1 MRRQSGKRKFQVS
14 LLSKTVPSTALNVSR
29 ASNNILK
36 REIYR
41 RFWVGPYEFIQVL
54 SDPSVFDAGDFL
66 FERVL

>member
-1 MRRQSGKRKFQVS
+1 MRKRGDRRKFQEL
-14 LLSKTVPSTALNVSR
+14 LLSETVLPIGLNVSR

-41 RFWVGPYEFIQVL
+41 CSRLYEFIQLL